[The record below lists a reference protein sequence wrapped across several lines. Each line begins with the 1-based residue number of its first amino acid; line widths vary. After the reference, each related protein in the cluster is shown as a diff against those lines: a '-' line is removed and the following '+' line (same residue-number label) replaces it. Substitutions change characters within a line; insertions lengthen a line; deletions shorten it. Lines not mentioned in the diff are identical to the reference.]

1 MTQPLA
7 NPPPASQPPPQPHP
21 AGGSVQVRCAGC
33 RMILTVGPGITE
45 FVCPSCK
52 MPQMLPLELM
62 KKAVVPPLLN
72 NNNMLLKMT
81 SQPQMPA
88 YGIDPSKMQLPCA
101 NCKAIL
107 NVPHGLARFQC
118 PQCFVDLAVDLS
130 KIKQLFP
137 PHATPPLPLPPPSR
151 TVLPL
156 PPLPRLVLPPPPR
169 RSQRGFASTV
179 LCYLPCFVYLYR
191 WSKILLEFLKI
202 RVFC

>member
-1 MTQPLA
+1 
-7 NPPPASQPPPQPHP
+7 
-21 AGGSVQVRCAGC
+21 
-33 RMILTVGPGITE
+33 
-45 FVCPSCK
+45 
-52 MPQMLPLELM
+52 MPQMLPPELM
-62 KKAVVPPLLN
+62 KKAVAPPLLN
-72 NNNMLLKMT
+72 NNNMLHKMT
-81 SQPQMPA
+81 SQPQPQTPA

-156 PPLPRLVLPPPPR
+156 PPLPRLVLPPPPLEEVNE
-169 RSQRGFASTV
+169 V
-179 LCYLPCFVYLYR
+179 LHQMFSVIFFVSSICIDGVKSCLN
-191 WSKILLEFLKI
+191 FLKLGFSAECY
-202 RVFC
+202 V